1 MTFFKTIA
9 ATALTGLAA
18 LGFASASIATPTA
31 AEVKEGSLEAHI
43 ALVEALQRNGVKV
56 SVNPKVCGD
65 RNANGFY
72 ASSRDWLVICQDNAV
87 PGGPSVQWTANDLD
101 TLRHEAQH
109 FIQDCVAG
117 VAGDNAL
124 TPVYTS
130 PAGLAQEHLGPKAV
144 ATITERYRA
153 NGASDLTLLLEYEAF
168 TVAALN
174 IPLDQ
179 VSDIKR
185 ACGA

>member
-18 LGFASASIATPTA
+18 FGFASASFANQPQIR
-31 AEVKEGSLEAHI
+31 EGSIEAHVE
-43 ALVEALQRNGVKV
+43 LVEALQRNGVTV
-56 SVNPKVCGD
+56 SVNPEACGNRD
-65 RNANGFY
+65 AMGFY
-72 ASSRDWLVICQDNAV
+72 VSSRDWLVVCQDNAV
-87 PGGPSVQWTANDLD
+87 PGGPLVDWTANDLD

-117 VAGDNAL
+117 DAGDNAL
-124 TPVYTS
+124 TPVYNS
-130 PAGLAQEHLGPKAV
+130 PSALAQEHLGPEAV
-144 ATITERYRA
+144 ANITETYRA
-153 NGASDLTLLLEYEAF
+153 GGASDLVLLLEYEAF
-168 TVAALN
+168 AVAALN

-179 VSDIKR
+179 VGDIKK